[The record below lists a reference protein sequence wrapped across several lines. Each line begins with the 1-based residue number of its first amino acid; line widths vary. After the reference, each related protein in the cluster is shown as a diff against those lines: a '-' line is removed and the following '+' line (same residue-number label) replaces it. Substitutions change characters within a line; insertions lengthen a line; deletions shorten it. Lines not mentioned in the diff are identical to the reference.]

1 MTNRQKEKELFK
13 NGWIRYK
20 HTIFTKYKD
29 RHYIKEKWLKWWV
42 EDEGSIYQTKTL
54 EEAYYIL
61 EGERLREK
69 YKYETKLKYW

>member
-1 MTNRQKEKELFK
+1 MTDRQKEKELFK
-13 NGWIRYK
+13 NGWTRYYG
-20 HTIFTKYKD
+20 TIFTKYKD
-29 RHYIKEKWLKWWV
+29 RSYVMKEWLKEPENGPHW
-42 EDEGSIYQTKTL
+42 YMTKTL